1 MVKHSL
7 GLGLSDNKHNELKQ
21 HSGLNRHTSKE
32 IVELEKLQTA
42 ETVKRYKI
50 QRVAEFVQS
59 ALIDKFTKNLN
70 WVKRFKR
77 PNKRKQ
83 WNSRK
88 IGWIDLFCH
97 WITLFLGLPL
107 GFFVCLQL
115 LTRILALFHVMQR
128 FGYFLLPNYAFLN
141 FFAPKT
147 CSRLFAAKL
156 GCCREDFTE
165 RNVFLFFFAKLHYF

>member
-7 GLGLSDNKHNELKQ
+7 GLGSSDNKHNELKQ
-21 HSGLNRHTSKE
+21 LNGLNRHTSKE

-50 QRVAEFVQS
+50 QRVAELVQS

-83 WNSRK
+83 
-88 IGWIDLFCH
+88 
-97 WITLFLGLPL
+97 
-107 GFFVCLQL
+107 
-115 LTRILALFHVMQR
+115 
-128 FGYFLLPNYAFLN
+128 
-141 FFAPKT
+141 
-147 CSRLFAAKL
+147 
-156 GCCREDFTE
+156 
-165 RNVFLFFFAKLHYF
+165 

>member
-21 HSGLNRHTSKE
+21 HSGLNRHTSKD

-88 IGWIDLFCH
+88 IGWIDLFSH
-97 WITLFLGLPL
+97 WITLILGLSL
-107 GFFVCLQL
+107 
-115 LTRILALFHVMQR
+115 
-128 FGYFLLPNYAFLN
+128 
-141 FFAPKT
+141 
-147 CSRLFAAKL
+147 
-156 GCCREDFTE
+156 
-165 RNVFLFFFAKLHYF
+165 